1 MKKVLLGAMCAVVLA
16 TSACSE
22 RTEQAAANGNPQAA
36 ADSAGQDI
44 KQNTA
49 ESAAMV
55 EQAGQN
61 VAEAAQTGTMVAT
74 GAAMNTGEAI
84 ASVSTAATAATADA
98 VATGA
103 QNVAQ
108 GAENV
113 ADNAAAAHAEHQAVT
128 DPNQNPNLVPEKQN
142 Y

>member
-61 VAEAAQTGTMVAT
+61 VAEATQTGAMVAT

-84 ASVSTAATAATADA
+84 ASVSTAATADA